1 MKEPI
6 AIIAGGGRLPII
18 TAEGLHA
25 AGHPV
30 VGVGL
35 SGHVDPSFAQVCD
48 CYEEAGITRLARW
61 IKLVHRGGASQAIL
75 VGRVQK
81 TRMYDPLKYLRD
93 LPDWRAA
100 KLWFFTLRHDKRT
113 DKMLRSLADELA
125 RAGVNLIDLTPY
137 IPDHLA
143 AVGQLTRH
151 APTAQAH
158 ADIDFGLPI
167 VRRLGELDI
176 GQAVII
182 KDREVIA
189 VEAIEGTDAMIR
201 RAGELCKSRGWVLIK
216 TAKPLQ
222 DMRLDV
228 PTIGTGTIDMLKTH
242 GGTCLAVEAG
252 RVILLDKPK
261 VLAAADQAGIAIV
274 GVPSI
279 ARS

>member
-30 VGVGL
+30 IGVGL
-35 SGHVDPSFAQVCD
+35 AGHVDPAFASVCD
-48 CYEEAGITRLARW
+48 HYDQAGITRLARW
-61 IKLVHRGGASQAIL
+61 IKLVHRGQASKAIL

-143 AVGQLTRH
+143 SVGKLTRQ
-151 APTAQAH
+151 APTAQAQ

-176 GQAVII
+176 GQAIVV

-201 RAGELCKSRGWVLIK
+201 RAGELCRSKGWVLIK
-216 TAKPLQ
+216 TAKPAQ

-228 PTIGTGTIDMLKTH
+228 PTIGTGTIDMLKAH
-242 GGTCLAVEAG
+242 GGTALAVEAG

-279 ARS
+279 SR